1 MKAILAAILCIAAVI
16 GQITA
21 PSLDSRQSKLSFALL
36 MAALIIGTYVLRNQ
50 SLGPRNN
57 VRGYS
62 ARAAPLAR
70 SNGEPCL
77 PVHFPV
83 TCDPLLLRQ

>member
-36 MAALIIGTYVLRNQ
+36 MAALIIGTY
-50 SLGPRNN
+50 
-57 VRGYS
+57 
-62 ARAAPLAR
+62 
-70 SNGEPCL
+70 
-77 PVHFPV
+77 
-83 TCDPLLLRQ
+83 